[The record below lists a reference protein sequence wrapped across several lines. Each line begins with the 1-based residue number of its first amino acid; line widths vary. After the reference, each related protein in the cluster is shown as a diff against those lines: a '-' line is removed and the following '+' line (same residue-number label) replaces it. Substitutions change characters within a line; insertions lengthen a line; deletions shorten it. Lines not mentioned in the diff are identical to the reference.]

1 MWPST
6 FGVFLALQSYLYLLG
21 IALVVYYVGWIIYAL
36 CFHPLRHIPGP
47 FLARISRAWITWHIL
62 RGDMEYEQ
70 RRLHDMYGPLVRIAP
85 DEVACADPGAI
96 PIIYPMKS
104 APPKSDFYSMWQN
117 PNIGN
122 FPDHFSQRDEKT
134 HAERRRIISHVYS
147 LTNILRSE
155 QYIDN
160 CSNLFMQRM
169 EAYADAG
176 EIVNLGEWLQW
187 YAFDVVGEL
196 FFGKMFGF
204 MQESH
209 DHENFI
215 ASLDLLLPFLS
226 VTSVIP
232 SYLRTLLAVS
242 AFMFPKVRRAFEAI
256 GTIEAAAKSC
266 VAERAELLQ
275 DPDQDKGPPRRD
287 LLQQMFS
294 IQQNKGA
301 EVNFSEKDMAKES
314 YSAIFAGSDTTAIAM
329 RATLYFLMTNPPIY
343 AQVMSE
349 INDAIA
355 NGTIPATGPVAYSQ
369 AIKLPLLCASIKEAM
384 RLHPSVGLTLPRDV
398 PPQGLVIGDNVHIP
412 GGGTRIGMNAAV
424 VQYDRSVF
432 GEDAHA
438 FRPARWLEEST
449 ANMDRCMLHFGAGT
463 RTCLGKNISL
473 SELHKLIPALLRD
486 FALELAT
493 KEPWKTY
500 NFFFNTQ
507 KGLLVRL
514 QRRNRNVSSASASE
528 ADAGIVTH

>member
-1 MWPST
+1 
-6 FGVFLALQSYLYLLG
+6 
-21 IALVVYYVGWIIYAL
+21 
-36 CFHPLRHIPGP
+36 
-47 FLARISRAWITWHIL
+47 
-62 RGDMEYEQ
+62 MEYEQ
-70 RRLHDMYGPLVRIAP
+70 RRVHDAFGPLVRIAP
-85 DEVACADPGAI
+85 DEVACSDPKAI

-122 FPDHFSQRDEKT
+122 FPDHFSQRDEKV

-155 QYIDN
+155 PYIDN

-169 EAYADAG
+169 GEYADAE
-176 EIVNLGEWLQW
+176 EIVNLGEWLQM

-204 MQESH
+204 MQERH

-226 VTSVIP
+226 ATSVIP
-232 SYLRTLLAVS
+232 SYLRTFLAVS

-266 VAERAELLQ
+266 VVERAELLR
-275 DPDQDKGPPRRD
+275 DPNQGPPRRD
-287 LLQQMFS
+287 LLQQMFD

-301 EVNFSEKDMAKES
+301 DVNFGEKDMAKES

-343 AQVMSE
+343 AQVVKE
-349 INDAIA
+349 IDQAMG

-369 AIKLPLLCASIKEAM
+369 ATKLPLLCASIKEAM

-398 PPQGLVIGDNVHIP
+398 PRQGLVIADTPIP
-412 GGGTRIGMNAAV
+412 GGTRIGMNAAV

-432 GEDAHA
+432 GEDADT
-438 FRPARWLEEST
+438 FRPARWLADST
-449 ANMDRCMLHFGAGT
+449 ASMDRCMLHFGAGT

-486 FALELAT
+486 FKLELAT

-507 KGLLVRL
+507 KGLLIRL
-514 QRRNRNVSSASASE
+514 QRRNISTSE
-528 ADAGIVTH
+528 TGIAAH